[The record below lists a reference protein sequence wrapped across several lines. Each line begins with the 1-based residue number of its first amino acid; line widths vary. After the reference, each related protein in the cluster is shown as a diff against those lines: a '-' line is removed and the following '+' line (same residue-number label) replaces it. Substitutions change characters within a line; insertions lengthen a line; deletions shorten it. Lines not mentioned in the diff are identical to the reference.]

1 MLLGIKDLRVL
12 RVSSLAILSFI
23 SYLAYY
29 SLFKLKFST
38 LYGLYKHGSD
48 GPSLMFAT
56 INFSRIGVAL
66 VINFFDMIKVTGI
79 FTYVMGGSKLGL
91 LGDWV
96 IKGMPGV
103 LWIIVL
109 MHYFDGWTKLLKL
122 VGLEEWG
129 FSRWDGQDTV
139 VTVLKQRRKLLKQ
152 AAPLVILK

>member
-1 MLLGIKDLRVL
+1 MRVF
-12 RVSSLAILSFI
+12 SLAILSFI

-29 SLFKLKFST
+29 SLFKLKLSNI
-38 LYGLYKHGSD
+38 YGLFKHSSD

-109 MHYFDGWTKLLKL
+109 MHYFDGWTRLLKL
-122 VGLEEWG
+122 VGLDDWG
-129 FSRWDGQDTV
+129 FSKWDGQDTV
-139 VTVLKQRRKLLKQ
+139 VTVLKMRRKAMEKQ
-152 AAPLVILK
+152 REMMGGGSGMMVGK